1 MQFHLLSFEGP
12 DLYAKVGGLA
22 TRVNGLLDALC
33 DEGYESHLW
42 FVGDPRLAGHE
53 THGLRHL
60 HRWCQALSASTP
72 GGVYEGEQ
80 AKALDYATSLPPFL
94 MQTSL
99 APYLLQGGHAV
110 VIAEEWQTVNAVLH
124 LDWLLQQAG
133 LRDRVSIF
141 WNANN
146 TFGFDQID
154 WNRLASAAVI
164 TTVSRYMK
172 FLMQPLGIDAIVIP
186 NGLAPDA
193 FLPAQR
199 AAVRQ
204 MRALFQDRTI
214 ITKMARWD
222 PDKRWLATIDLAAT
236 LKKQGWRPLVIA
248 RGGTE
253 PHGAEVLAAARAKGL
268 RIADRDNRTGGAQGI
283 WEALQGLDNVDLVN
297 LRAHVDPEARRILFR
312 ASDAVLANSGHE
324 PFGLVGLETMAVGG
338 IACTGFSGED
348 YAIPGRNA
356 LVLQTE
362 NPDEF
367 MGFFTQLR
375 GKPRAMDAMRRAGR
389 ETARQYAWPEV
400 IARNF
405 HPHLELV
412 RANPGA
418 LLALAA
424 EQAPCAPSEEREV
437 GAPVE
442 ATPQK
447 RFSAVSVRD
456 AGKYIRSA

>member
-12 DLYAKVGGLA
+12 DLYSKVGGLA
-22 TRVNGLLDALC
+22 TRVDGLLDALC
-33 DEGYESHLW
+33 AEGHATHLW
-42 FVGDPRLAGHE
+42 FVGDPELPGHE
-53 THGLRHL
+53 TQGLRHL
-60 HRWCQALSASTP
+60 HRWCQSLSHSTP
-72 GGVYEGEQ
+72 GGVYDGEQ
-80 AKALDYATSLPPFL
+80 AKAIDYATSLPPFL
-94 MQTSL
+94 LQTTL
-99 APYLLQGGHAV
+99 APYLLQGGRAV

-133 LRDRVSIF
+133 LRDRVSII

-172 FLMQPLGIDAIVIP
+172 FLMQPLGVDAIVIP

-193 FLPAQR
+193 FLPAQP
-199 AAVRQ
+199 APVRQ
-204 MRALFQDRTI
+204 LRALLPDRTL

-222 PDKRWLATIDLAAT
+222 PDKRWLATIELAAV
-236 LKKQGWRPLVIA
+236 LKRQGWKPLVIA

-253 PHGAEVLAAARAKGL
+253 PHGAEVIAAARAKGL
-268 RIADRDNRTGGAQGI
+268 RIVDRDNRAGAKGI
-283 WEALQGLDNVDLVN
+283 LEALHGLENVDLVN
-297 LRAHVDPEARRILFR
+297 LRSHVDPEARRILFR
-312 ASDAVLANSGHE
+312 ASDTVLANSGHE

-362 NPDEF
+362 NPEEF
-367 MGFFTQLR
+367 MGFFAQLR

-400 IARNF
+400 ITRNF
-405 HPHLELV
+405 HPHLDLLL
-412 RANPGA
+412 ANPNA
-418 LLALAA
+418 LVTATAEAILPDMVETREALVV
-424 EQAPCAPSEEREV
+424 QEEI
-437 GAPVE
+437 
-442 ATPQK
+442 PQK

-456 AGKYIRSA
+456 AGRYIRSA